1 MPPFIIIA
9 YLFSDL
15 LAYTPAS
22 AGCSTMAG
30 VSVVSTATTGAEV
43 VPAGVPD
50 LDLQRIQQNITEY
63 NSTHKHG
70 LV

>member
-9 YLFSDL
+9 HPFSDL

-30 VSVVSTATTGAEV
+30 VSVVSTATIGAEV